1 MKKIFLLFL
10 LLNFVAACQSTK
22 DALTLQKKN
31 TTDEFMIEKKSP
43 LVLPP
48 NFNELPVP
56 DSEKI
61 SAKNNSVNND
71 DIESIVNKN
80 KSLSNQTKNSKS
92 TSLEK
97 SILEKIE

>member
-1 MKKIFLLFL
+1 MRKIFLLFL
-10 LLNFVAACQSTK
+10 LFNYVVACQSTK

-48 NFNELPVP
+48 DFNELPVP
-56 DSEKI
+56 DKEKI
-61 SAKNNSVNND
+61 SSINNSVNND

-80 KSLSNQTKNSKS
+80 KSSSNQTKNSKS

>member
-1 MKKIFLLFL
+1 MRKIFLLFL
-10 LLNFVAACQSTK
+10 LFNYVVACQSTK

-48 NFNELPVP
+48 DFNELPVP
-56 DSEKI
+56 DKEKI
-61 SAKNNSVNND
+61 SSINNSANND

-80 KSLSNQTKNSKS
+80 KSSSNQTKNSKS
-92 TSLEK
+92 NSLEK

>member
-56 DSEKI
+56 DREKI